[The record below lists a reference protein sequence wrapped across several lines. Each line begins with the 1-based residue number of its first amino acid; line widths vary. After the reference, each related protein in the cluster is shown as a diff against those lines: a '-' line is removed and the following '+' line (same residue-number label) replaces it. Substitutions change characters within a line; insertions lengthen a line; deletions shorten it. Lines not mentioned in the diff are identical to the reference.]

1 MGLQSIEKSNLLPT
15 FQCIANA
22 DYIALMLLG
31 FVNHKEDPEGKSE
44 EGRLYRR
51 AIVRY
56 INLAIIETLRNVSL
70 RTAKRFP
77 TYDDLVA
84 CREFRYFMTY
94 SSTIYDDSRNIL
106 NRNGDRGGNENYQ
119 KCSREDHKKYQVA
132 SISMEC

>member
-1 MGLQSIEKSNLLPT
+1 MLSIKKLNLPPT
-15 FQCIANA
+15 FQGIANA
-22 DYIALMLLG
+22 DYIALMLLR
-31 FVNHKEDPEGKSE
+31 FVNHKEDPVGKRE

-84 CREFRYFMTY
+84 CRE
-94 SSTIYDDSRNIL
+94 
-106 NRNGDRGGNENYQ
+106 
-119 KCSREDHKKYQVA
+119 
-132 SISMEC
+132 

>member
-1 MGLQSIEKSNLLPT
+1 
-15 FQCIANA
+15 
-22 DYIALMLLG
+22 MLLG
-31 FVNHKEDPEGKSE
+31 FVNHKEDPVGKRE

-84 CREFRYFMTY
+84 CREFSLTLNLIMTFLEVF
-94 SSTIYDDSRNIL
+94 TQQRW
-106 NRNGDRGGNENYQ
+106 
-119 KCSREDHKKYQVA
+119 
-132 SISMEC
+132 